1 MLFCVSLHPM
11 PELDEDNKSVSDAF
25 IDEPTFTQ
33 DYITAM
39 SHFYRGEVGRIMVWR
54 QRLDTTTTWAITS
67 TCTIFTV
74 AFSFREVPH
83 LIFFFNLAIVL
94 VMLWIEARRYR
105 FYDAFRARV
114 RMLEAHFIVP
124 VLMRQEPKLEGNW
137 RKLVA
142 EDLLV
147 PAFKV
152 SMFESIG
159 RRLKRNYAFITI
171 IILTAWITKIFI
183 HPPAGIKNI
192 TNFETLYNGL
202 AIGGLAS
209 WFVAMVMVGTFLS
222 VIGITLYI
230 AKHSVGEITEV
241 GKSSRTNWMS

>member
-1 MLFCVSLHPM
+1 M
-11 PELDEDNKSVSDAF
+11 PELDEDNQSVSDTF
-25 IDEPTFTQ
+25 IDEPTFSQ

-39 SHFYRGEVGRIMVWR
+39 SHFYRGEIGRIMVWR

-94 VMLWIEARRYR
+94 MMLWIEARRYR

-124 VLMRQEPKLEGNW
+124 VLLRQEPKLEGNW

-183 HPPAGIKNI
+183 HPPAGIERI
-192 TNFETLYNGL
+192 IPAETLYNAL

-209 WFVAMVMVGTFLS
+209 WFVASVMVGEFLS

-230 AKHSVGEITEV
+230 AKHSSGEITEV

>member
-1 MLFCVSLHPM
+1 M
-11 PELDEDNKSVSDAF
+11 PGYDEDQLLLEEEIAA
-25 IDEPTFTQ
+25 EPKPVYGQ
-33 DYITAM
+33 DYTTAM

-54 QRLDTTTTWAITS
+54 RRLDTTTTWAITS

-74 AFSFREVPH
+74 AFSFKEVPH

-94 VMLWIEARRYR
+94 MMLWIEARRYR

-183 HPPAGIKNI
+183 HPPAGIEKI
-192 TNFETLYNGL
+192 TNLETLYNAL

-209 WFVAMVMVGTFLS
+209 WFVALVMIGTFLS
-222 VIGITLYI
+222 VIIITLYI
-230 AKHSVGEITEV
+230 AKHSSGEITEV

>member
-1 MLFCVSLHPM
+1 M
-11 PELDEDNKSVSDAF
+11 PELDEDNQSVSDAF
-25 IDEPTFTQ
+25 IDEPTFSQ

-74 AFSFREVPH
+74 AFSFKEVPH

-94 VMLWIEARRYR
+94 MMLWIEARRYR

-114 RMLEAHFIVP
+114 RMIEAHFIVP

-159 RRLKRNYAFITI
+159 RRLKRNYAFISI

-183 HPPAGIKNI
+183 HPPAGIEKI
-192 TNFETLYNGL
+192 TNLETLYNAL

-209 WFVAMVMVGTFLS
+209 WFVALVMIGTFLS
-222 VIGITLYI
+222 VISITLYI
-230 AKHSVGEITEV
+230 AKHSSGEITEV

>member
-1 MLFCVSLHPM
+1 M
-11 PELDEDNKSVSDAF
+11 PELDEDDQSVSDAF
-25 IDEPTFTQ
+25 IDEPTFSQ

-74 AFSFREVPH
+74 AFSFKEVPH

-94 VMLWIEARRYR
+94 MMLWIEARRYR

-114 RMLEAHFIVP
+114 RMIEAHFIVP

-159 RRLKRNYAFITI
+159 RRLKRNYAFISI

-183 HPPAGIKNI
+183 HPPAGIEEI
-192 TNFETLYNGL
+192 TNLETLYNAL

-209 WFVAMVMVGTFLS
+209 WFVAFVMVGTFLS
-222 VIGITLYI
+222 VIAITLYI
-230 AKHSVGEITEV
+230 AKHSSGEITEV

>member
-1 MLFCVSLHPM
+1 M
-11 PELDEDNKSVSDAF
+11 PEVDEDFQSVSEAF
-25 IDEPTFTQ
+25 LDEPTHSQ

-83 LIFFFNLAIVL
+83 LIFFFNLAIDL
-94 VMLWIEARRYR
+94 MMLWIEARRYR

-114 RMLEAHFIVP
+114 RMLEAHFMVP

-159 RRLKRNYAFITI
+159 RRLKRNYAYITI

-183 HPPAGIKNI
+183 HPPAGIEKIN
-192 TNFETLYNGL
+192 NPETLFKAL

-209 WFVAMVMVGTFLS
+209 WFVALVMIGTFLS
-222 VIGITLYI
+222 VIGITFYI
-230 AKHSVGEITEV
+230 ARNSSGEITEV